1 MQTKA
6 KNTGSGAGQSGGRSR
21 SSATATGAV
30 NWSGVSLEL
39 RNFLADIEDL
49 IHQTTSL
56 TGDEL
61 AEARAKLNARVEAV
75 KESIED
81 VGEATVE
88 RVRRTAADTNE
99 YVHEQPWQAI
109 GVGAA
114 VGLLLGLVL
123 ARRS

>member
-1 MQTKA
+1 MPTK
-6 KNTGSGAGQSGGRSR
+6 TSTPGSAAGRTR
-21 SSATATGAV
+21 SSTTEKDDV
-30 NWSGVSLEL
+30 TWSGVSLEL

-49 IHQTTSL
+49 IKQTTSL

-61 AEARAKLNARVEAV
+61 AAARAQLDERVAAV
-75 KESIED
+75 KESVEEM
-81 VGEATVE
+81 GGATVE
-88 RVRRTAADTNE
+88 RARRTAADANE

-114 VGLLLGLVL
+114 VGLLLGLLL